1 MGRHQTSKL
10 FNHYSE
16 LILITLFLQAFSTP
30 TTRRAIT
37 LGCLLQLFQQVAGIN
52 TVMYYS
58 AKIISMAGIYD
69 NSQAI
74 WISAGVA
81 SVNWLCTFIGL
92 FLVERIGRRK
102 LLLAS
107 LAGVV
112 VSLGFLAVGF
122 QLSNIRSP
130 DVTVV

>member
-1 MGRHQTSKL
+1 
-10 FNHYSE
+10 
-16 LILITLFLQAFSTP
+16 
-30 TTRRAIT
+30 
-37 LGCLLQLFQQVAGIN
+37 
-52 TVMYYS
+52 MYYS